1 METAASQF
9 VLSCVIRRL
18 HYRDAARLIERVPPH
33 LREQLLDL
41 PAGPDLSIT
50 VFGILDALIH
60 RYGLTEP
67 QAQSLLLRFWG
78 TLESWT
84 EPEMYDEVRSTLYN
98 ERGRV
103 AA

>member
-9 VLSCVIRRL
+9 ILSCVIRRL
-18 HYRDAARLIERVPPH
+18 HYREAARLIESVPPH

-41 PAGPDLSIT
+41 PAGPDRSIT
-50 VFGILDALIH
+50 VFGILDALIR
-60 RYGLTEP
+60 RYGMTEP
-67 QAQSLLLRFWG
+67 QAQALLARFWS

-84 EPEMYDEVRSTLYN
+84 EPEFYDEVRSTLYN
-98 ERGRV
+98 ERGKV